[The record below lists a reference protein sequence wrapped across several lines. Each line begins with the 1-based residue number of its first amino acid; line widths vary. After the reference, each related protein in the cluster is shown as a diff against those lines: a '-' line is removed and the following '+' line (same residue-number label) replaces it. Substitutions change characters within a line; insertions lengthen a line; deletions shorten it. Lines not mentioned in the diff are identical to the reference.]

1 MDHLK
6 SITGWQEMYRAACD
20 YAKAIE
26 KATDHTSVFSPE
38 TTRNICS
45 LALEKFFM
53 AFFMHRGML
62 PQNHRMT
69 DLLITAEEFL
79 SISRE
84 TKAALLKIDNQM
96 DLCSLDNVSITPPPA
111 TDIPEFV
118 AAVFEVKNLVS
129 GALNQ

>member
-1 MDHLK
+1 MDNIK
-6 SITGWQEMYRAACD
+6 SITGWQEMYGTACD

-26 KATDHTSVFSPE
+26 KATDRTAVFSPE

-69 DLLITAEEFL
+69 DLLSTAEEFL
-79 SISRE
+79 PISSE
-84 TKAALLKIDNQM
+84 TKAALLKIDSQM
-96 DLCSLDNVSITPPPA
+96 DLCSLDSVSITPPPA

-118 AAVFEVKNLVS
+118 AAVLEVKNLVS
-129 GALNQ
+129 RALSQ